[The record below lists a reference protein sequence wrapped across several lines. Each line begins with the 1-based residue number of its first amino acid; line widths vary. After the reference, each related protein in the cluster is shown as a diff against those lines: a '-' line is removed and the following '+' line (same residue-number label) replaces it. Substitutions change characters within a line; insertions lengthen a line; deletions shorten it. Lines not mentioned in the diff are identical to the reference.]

1 VRKLIYTQI
10 VFNLSWLIAI
20 TIALLLG
27 QLSNISITK
36 GATISAVL
44 VLIYPFIMM
53 RLSSKMKLS
62 IDESS
67 SFYLYPILIGFL
79 LLATNIGGYMAA
91 HTYIRV
97 LNAQIIDLTST
108 SLSKQPLQSS
118 QNAFYTINT
127 LKKVNIFEKSKIVKT
142 YDKNEGHANY
152 NYVCYRVIPLFDSAL
167 SVEKINKK
175 IMNASVNLWLTLK
188 GSSLSPG
195 CHIKDEENTGYVI
208 TIEKGK
214 KSKIYEELV
223 KERYQGKTPRVS
235 PIFVQNSLTPQEEI
249 RKHLYILLSV
259 PVVTNIVSLLILLM
273 LFLVYRN
280 KSL

>member
-1 VRKLIYTQI
+1 VKKLLYIQI
-10 VFNLSWLIAI
+10 VFNFSWLLAI

-44 VLIYPFIMM
+44 VVIYPFIMM

-67 SFYLYPILIGFL
+67 SFYLYPLLIGFL
-79 LLATNIGGYMAA
+79 LLAANIGGYLAA

-97 LNAQIIDLTST
+97 VNAPIIDLSNTK
-108 SLSKQPLQSS
+108 LSKLPLQSS
-118 QNAFYTINT
+118 QNAFYTIDT
-127 LKKVNIFEKSKIVKT
+127 LKEVKMFEKSKIIKT
-142 YDKNEGHANY
+142 YDKNEGHASY
-152 NYVCYRVIPLFDSAL
+152 NYVCYRVIPLLDSAL
-167 SVEKINKK
+167 SVDKINKK

-195 CHIKDEENTGYVI
+195 CHIKGEENTGYVI
-208 TIEKGK
+208 TIEKGEN
-214 KSKIYEELV
+214 SKIYTELV
-223 KERYQGKTPRVS
+223 KDVYQGKMPGVS
-235 PIFVQNSLTPQEEI
+235 PIFVQNSLNPQAGI
-249 RKHLYILLSV
+249 KRHLYILLSV
-259 PVVTNIVSLLILLM
+259 PVVTNILSLLILLM
-273 LFLVYRN
+273 LFLVYRK